1 MTDSDIAILFTIF
14 LFVGVILLLTTA
26 YLLTLRFAPPLARL
40 ERRRQ
45 QSPAIEVTVAHS
57 PLAFIYRWGTPT
69 IEING
74 RKEQLPWG
82 QHRFQLPPGDYE
94 ISVSY
99 QWLKWKG
106 LRKNTVR
113 CRLDVGQVR
122 HVKYRAG
129 FDRGRPGTMTVV

>member
-1 MTDSDIAILFTIF
+1 MSLLMIFAIVVLPVTVV
-14 LFVGVILLLTTA
+14 LTMTTA
-26 YLLTLRFAPPLARL
+26 YLLFLRFAPPLARL
-40 ERRRQ
+40 EHRSEQ
-45 QSPAIEVTVAHS
+45 APAIEVTVAHS

-99 QWLKWKG
+99 PWLKWKG
-106 LRKNTVR
+106 CGKNTVR

-129 FDRGRPGTMTVV
+129 LNRYVPGTMTVV

>member
-1 MTDSDIAILFTIF
+1 MSVQMFFAIMF
-14 LFVGVILLLTTA
+14 LVFFVLTMMTA

-40 ERRRQ
+40 EHRSVRA
-45 QSPAIEVTVAHS
+45 PAIEVTVTHS
-57 PLAFIYRWGTPT
+57 LLAFGYRWGTPT

-106 LRKNTVR
+106 CGKNTVR

>member
-1 MTDSDIAILFTIF
+1 MSLLMIFAIVVLPVTVV
-14 LFVGVILLLTTA
+14 LTMTTA

-40 ERRRQ
+40 EHRSVRA
-45 QSPAIEVTVAHS
+45 PAIEVTVAHS

-82 QHRFQLPPGDYE
+82 QHRFQLPPDDYE

-99 QWLKWKG
+99 PWLKWKG
-106 LRKNTVR
+106 CGKNTVR

-129 FDRGRPGTMTVV
+129 LNRYVPGTMTVV

>member
-1 MTDSDIAILFTIF
+1 MSIQMFFAIVF
-14 LFVGVILLLTTA
+14 LVTFVLTMTTA
-26 YLLTLRFAPPLARL
+26 YLLTLRFSPPLARL
-40 ERRRQ
+40 EHGSEQ
-45 QSPAIEVTVAHS
+45 APAIEVTVALS
-57 PLAFIYRWGTPT
+57 PLAFLYRWTTPT

-82 QHRFQLPPGDYE
+82 QHRFPLPPGDYE

-99 QWLKWKG
+99 PWLKWKG
-106 LRKNTVR
+106 CGKNTVR

-129 FDRGRPGTMTVV
+129 FDRGRPGTMTVL